1 MSLRTVA
8 ALSHGGGNW
17 GFRCTL
23 LAHKL
28 KGYGLAIMTNAD
40 RGGTL
45 MQEVSRRI
53 QIAYDWDS
61 MADPVPRGYDP
72 PVERTEIEVAAEVL
86 ETYVGEYELTPEF
99 TIVVTLEDGG
109 LFVQA
114 TGQPKVGLFAE
125 SETKF
130 FLRVA
135 AAQISFTKDDSGE
148 VTGLILHQG
157 GRDRPARKTR

>member
-1 MSLRTVA
+1 MFAGSPGRVDLMSLRTVA

-53 QIAYDWDS
+53 QIAYD
-61 MADPVPRGYDP
+61 YP